1 MVKEAGGK
9 HRGPRK
15 EGDSEVQGEEARA
28 AKPPSLPRG
37 SGGADAERRGPA
49 GCTHSHRELYGC
61 PHLPLRVHGPQISAG
76 ERLSF
81 DLGAYRN
88 CDVRMG
94 KRSVPCETTTRRV
107 CPHEGLG
114 LPAEESGFDPT
125 GHESWVTK
133 RINGLEPT
141 ALSSLASVAARPWG
155 PGIHCPT
162 GSSPPDGL
170 TWSIFGAVLRCG
182 WGQAAQK

>member
-1 MVKEAGGK
+1 MVKEAGSK

-49 GCTHSHRELYGC
+49 ECTHSHSELYGC

-107 CPHEGLG
+107 CRVVMIGKQCERKQ
-114 LPAEESGFDPT
+114 SG
-125 GHESWVTK
+125 
-133 RINGLEPT
+133 
-141 ALSSLASVAARPWG
+141 
-155 PGIHCPT
+155 
-162 GSSPPDGL
+162 PP
-170 TWSIFGAVLRCG
+170 
-182 WGQAAQK
+182 